1 MKNEVCKYV
10 ESGYCFLVNSTAS
23 LEFIVGLVEDV
34 CVRLI
39 ESSTTSINKIED
51 MIEVLVGNF

>member
-1 MKNEVCKYV
+1 MKNELCKYV
-10 ESGYCFLVNSTAS
+10 ERGYCFLVNSTAS

-51 MIEVLVGNF
+51 MIEVLVSNF

>member
-1 MKNEVCKYV
+1 MSYANRLMGAIV
-10 ESGYCFLVNSTAS
+10 FWLIQAH

-39 ESSTTSINKIED
+39 ESSTTSINKIEV
-51 MIEVLVGNF
+51 MIEVLVSNF

>member
-1 MKNEVCKYV
+1 MKNELCKWV
-10 ESGYCFLVNSTAS
+10 EGVYCFLVNATAH